1 MLLKKHTNKTLLM
14 NNIIIKKNKLKF
26 YTYFFISLLILTGT
40 LIMSFFWCFNPS
52 KYVYWFLP
60 SEEIVFIVSIIGIIF
75 SSLGLFLSFF
85 NIFNDDF
92 YIRISDEGIFIGILP
107 YDNRLVKWS
116 EINLIKEK
124 KINSNKYL
132 IFFVDDVKM
141 KLFKE
146 KKWTGRFFFKM
157 NLNTQNTPYL
167 LNSNML
173 NCSFEDLKKIVFQY
187 WNFYKK

>member
-1 MLLKKHTNKTLLM
+1 M

-26 YTYFFISLLILTGT
+26 YTYFFISLLILTGA
-40 LIMSFFWCFNPS
+40 LIMSFFWFLNPS
-52 KYVYWFLP
+52 KYIYWFLP

-141 KLFKE
+141 KFFKE
-146 KKWTGRFFFKM
+146 KKWTARFFFKV

-187 WNFYKK
+187 WDFYKK